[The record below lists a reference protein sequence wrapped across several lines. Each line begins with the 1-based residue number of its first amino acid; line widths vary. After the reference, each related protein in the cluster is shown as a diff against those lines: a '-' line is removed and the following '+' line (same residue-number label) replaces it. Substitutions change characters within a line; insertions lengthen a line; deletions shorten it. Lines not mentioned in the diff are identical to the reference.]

1 MKKARKFAIALFLLS
16 LAIAACSAPSP
27 VATETSIPA
36 APATETPAPTATAT
50 PEPSPSPTS
59 SPQLEV
65 LEWYRWTNPAQPDLD
80 EDSAFVAFLVRN
92 PYDFPVAIYHPSI
105 RLINSAG
112 EIVLRTSDVDF
123 FIFADAGWNQMLP
136 GETVPAFFCACLSG
150 LISEIPEWET
160 FELVADVEEAT
171 PIAYTTELEIS
182 TGDFEHRS
190 TGFAGDQNYIDAQG
204 AVKNTSDQSLKTIL
218 LRVTVRDQNGHYV
231 GSGLIGVI
239 GDFFDGKYESLEPGT
254 SYDFWISAFLDPA
267 LADQPLEFEV
277 TGFGIVAKE

>member
-1 MKKARKFAIALFLLS
+1 MRKLRKFAIALLFLIL
-16 LAIAACSAPSP
+16 IAACSAPAP
-27 VATETSIPA
+27 TATNTAIAA
-36 APATETPAPTATAT
+36 APATEAPAASAT

-80 EDSAFVAFLVRN
+80 VDSAFVAFLVRN

-136 GETVPAFFCACLSG
+136 EETVPAFFCACQSG

-182 TGDFEHRS
+182 TGNFEHRS
-190 TGFAGDQNYIDAQG
+190 TGFAGDENYFDAQG
-204 AVKNTSDQSLKTIL
+204 VVKNTSGQPLKTIL
-218 LRVTVRDQNGHYV
+218 LRVTARDQNGHYV
-231 GSGLIGVI
+231 GAGIIGVI

-254 SYDFWISAFLDPA
+254 SYDFGISAYLDPA

-277 TGFGIVAKE
+277 TGFGVVAKK